1 MDKADAHLESMLE
14 DLNDKVS
21 DLEDHGDPHELL
33 QAYVNRGRVLSML
46 GYRTSAM
53 EDLESASDLYDS
65 LPDGDAGTYV
75 RIHSSIASILF
86 DQGDDPV
93 EEYWNASTR
102 LREVGPGSV
111 QFDYRSLAKLCISAA
126 EDLLDSGHPDDTD
139 AWTDK
144 GLEVLNG
151 SDQWTRNRRVDLW
164 NLAGEAADC
173 CNDPA
178 RAIDVY
184 SHAVDEGVSLMEDGV
199 LEDTATVVLALSM
212 RASAET
218 DLKRDDDA
226 VRDLDAS
233 VALLEGLL
241 EHHGLPDTEP
251 LVELHHDLAS
261 ALVKV
266 GKVEEAERHLIRAM
280 ELGISRSI
288 SDDPQRPVRS
298 AEDVLQSTV
307 VAAQRERAGPVHLL
321 ARDPAEVDVV
331 TGFLCKLPDEDPLR
345 APVALA
351 ERVHRIDPAH
361 VIG

>member
-102 LREVGPGSV
+102 LREVGPDSV

-307 VAAQRERAGPVHLL
+307 VATQRERAGIAYHFTTMPKPMRLL
-321 ARDPAEVDVV
+321 KY
-331 TGFLCKLPDEDPLR
+331 C
-345 APVALA
+345 
-351 ERVHRIDPAH
+351 HSI
-361 VIG
+361 